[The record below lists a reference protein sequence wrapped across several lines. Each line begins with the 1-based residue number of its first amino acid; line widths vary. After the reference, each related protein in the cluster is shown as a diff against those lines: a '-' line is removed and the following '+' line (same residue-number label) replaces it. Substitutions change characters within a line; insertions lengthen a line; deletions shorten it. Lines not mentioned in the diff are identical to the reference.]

1 MIVVPESAQRHFH
14 MSDSTSSSASA
25 TFDEAVR
32 RSQALRADFVKNPK
46 KYRVLTG
53 DRPTGALHV
62 GHYFGSLKNRVDL
75 QALGIETYIVI
86 ADYQVLTDRDS
97 VDNLSETV
105 RELVL
110 DYLAVGLDPSSG
122 HTHIFCHSH
131 VPALNQLLL
140 PFLTL
145 VGMGELDRNPTVKEE
160 IEAAGLTTVNA
171 AMYTYPVHQAADILF
186 CKGNVVPVGRDQLPH
201 LELTRKIAR
210 RFNQRFCEGK
220 LPVFP
225 EPEALLSDAP
235 KILGLDGSQ
244 KMSKSR
250 NNAIML
256 RATADETAALVKR
269 AKSDTDRHIT
279 WDPDTRP
286 EVANMLL
293 LVSLCTGEAPDAIA
307 ARIGDGGSGT
317 LKKTLTEALNETLEP
332 MRVRRRQLERDAAV
346 ITDTLRRGNATANAV
361 AEATLRET
369 RAAMN
374 MGYGLD

>member
-1 MIVVPESAQRHFH
+1 
-14 MSDSTSSSASA
+14 MSDTTTAPA
-25 TFDEAVR
+25 AGTFEEAVR
-32 RSQALRADFVKNPK
+32 RSQALRADFLEHPRR
-46 KYRVLTG
+46 YRVLTG
-53 DRPTGALHV
+53 DRPTGPLHI
-62 GHYFGSLKNRVDL
+62 GHYFGSLRNRVEL
-75 QALGIETYIVI
+75 QGFGLESFIVI

-97 VDNLSETV
+97 VDSIPENV
-105 RELVL
+105 AELVL
-110 DYLAVGLDPSSG
+110 DYLAAGLDPDSA

-131 VPALNQLLL
+131 VPALNQLLV

-160 IEAAGLTTVNA
+160 IDAAGLTTVNA

-210 RFNQRFCEGK
+210 RFNQHFCRERE
-220 LPVFP
+220 PVFP

-256 RATADETAALVKR
+256 RASADETAALLKK
-269 AKSDTDRHIT
+269 AKTDTDRLIT
-279 WDPDTRP
+279 YDPERRP
-286 EVANMLL
+286 EVANLL
-293 LVSLCTGEAPDAIA
+293 LLASLCTGEAPESIA
-307 ARIGDGGSGT
+307 ARIGDGGSGS
-317 LKKTLTEALNETLEP
+317 LKKVVTEALNETLAPLRARRAELAKDTAAV
-332 MRVRRRQLERDAAV
+332 VRR
-346 ITDTLRRGNATANAV
+346 TLSRGIATANAT
-361 AEATLRET
+361 ADRTLKEA

>member
-1 MIVVPESAQRHFH
+1 
-14 MSDSTSSSASA
+14 MSDVAREIGA
-25 TFDEAVR
+25 GTFEEAVR
-32 RSQALRADFVKNPK
+32 RSQALRADFVKHPQR
-46 KYRVLTG
+46 YRLLTG
-53 DRPTGALHV
+53 DRPTGPLHI
-62 GHYFGSLKNRVDL
+62 GHYFGSLQNRVEL
-75 QALGIETYIVI
+75 QNLGIETFIVV

-97 VDNLSETV
+97 VEAVPENVS
-105 RELVL
+105 ELVL
-110 DYLAVGLDPSSG
+110 DYLAVGLDPG
-122 HTHIFCHSH
+122 TGRTHIFCHSH

-160 IEAAGLTTVNA
+160 IDAAGLKTVNA

-210 RFNQRFCEGK
+210 RFNQRFCVDRP
-220 LPVFP
+220 PVFP
-225 EPEALLSDAP
+225 EPEALLSNAP

-250 NNAIML
+250 NNAIVL
-256 RATADETAALVKR
+256 RATADETAALIKK
-269 AKSDTDRHIT
+269 AKTDVDRQIT
-279 WDPDTRP
+279 YDPERRP
-286 EVANMLL
+286 EVSNLL
-293 LVSLCTGEAPDAIA
+293 LLASLGTGEDPQVIA

-317 LKKTLTEALNETLEP
+317 LKKVVTEALNEALAPIRARREALA
-332 MRVRRRQLERDAAV
+332 RDSEVVR
-346 ITDTLRRGNATANAV
+346 DTLTRGIATATRIAD
-361 AEATLRET
+361 ATLRET